1 MPETHWIIV
10 EKPDATG
17 AVLWSDFPT
26 DGAHP
31 KDRGLPGW
39 DSDTMVAHQT
49 DRAPDPAIDEID
61 RSTWTWRASIDMLKQ
76 RARARI
82 NAEREAR
89 KDAGCDTP
97 AGFVDTDPA
106 SRANVTGAAT
116 TAMIAQASA
125 APFAITWTLFDN
137 STVDLDA
144 AGTIAM
150 SMAVLAHITAVH
162 DTATALKAAIDAAE
176 TAEAIDAVIWPAD

>member
-1 MPETHWIIV
+1 MSKVAIV
-10 EKPDATG
+10 RVSDGQIVLNCVARADAEEHYDLTG
-17 AVLWSDFPT
+17 CELIDLSGAALDAGQKGFPLEYSDGTVRPRL
-26 DGAHP
+26 D
-31 KDRGLPGW
+31 
-39 DSDTMVAHQT
+39 
-49 DRAPDPAIDEID
+49 
-61 RSTWTWRASIDMLKQ
+61 DMRL

-106 SRANVTGAAT
+106 SRANVTEAAT
-116 TAMIAQASA
+116 AAMIAQASA